1 MAMAPDWQW
10 LALPAARIRELADHA
25 SSCREH
31 EPTPEEMLQRR
42 FLRENVQRP
51 ARGVRPPRDALA
63 LDRVP
68 ASLHLIVAD
77 GLYVRSNGLDGAA
90 PAPVMVTGC
99 DPSRDPDWRRAVRRI
114 AGVEDQ
120 VLGLPLPAVT
130 EVLDECGEQVWLGI
144 VLDDEGF
151 AIDGFGLAPEPEAS

>member
-1 MAMAPDWQW
+1 MTEAPSWQW
-10 LALPAARIRELADHA
+10 LALPAARIRELAEHA
-25 SSCREH
+25 SACREH
-31 EPTPEEMLQRR
+31 EPTPEEMLQPR
-42 FLRENVQRP
+42 FLRDDVQRP
-51 ARGVRPPRDALA
+51 PRGVRPPREAVA

-68 ASLHLIVAD
+68 ASLHLVVAD
-77 GLYVRSNGLDGAA
+77 GVYLRSNGLDAPA
-90 PAPVMVTGC
+90 PAPVVVSGC
-99 DPSRDPDWRRAVRRI
+99 DPESDPDWRRAVRRI
-114 AGVEDQ
+114 AGVEEQ